1 MSRDELEEE
10 LINARLNVDSPYNDG
25 WTQDM
30 FREKIIYL
38 EDKLRRIGK
47 QLTFDFGK
55 DINNI

>member
-10 LINARLNVDSPYNDG
+10 LLNARLNVGSPYNDG

-55 DINNI
+55 DT